1 MFVTAAFDMFE
12 PPSVTSVEGHP
23 NSEKTCSISHATPTA
38 VISDI
43 ACSQQNLV
51 AVSMRTR
58 MYLHP
63 SDMRKGPAR
72 SPWTFSSGN
81 CAVSEEGAERVRGEE
96 RARI

>member
-1 MFVTAAFDMFE
+1 MFATAAFDMFK

-23 NSEKTCSISHATPTA
+23 NSEKTCSISRATPAA

-51 AVSMRTR
+51 AASMRTR

-63 SDMRKGPAR
+63 SDVRKGPAK

-81 CAVSEEGAERVRGEE
+81 RVVPACRG
-96 RARI
+96 RKPRFPTL